1 MKLLAHANRSMP
13 FSEHGTFC
21 SPAVRGAP
29 GKGHPD
35 RTIINDVCFF
45 YRTSTDEPSSNNE
58 HLKTYTT
65 SPLSLTL
72 YYDYLHPTVSLWNT
86 C

>member
-35 RTIINDVCFF
+35 RTIINKFKTHVKKNKFK
-45 YRTSTDEPSSNNE
+45 TLP
-58 HLKTYTT
+58 LKNKFKT
-65 SPLSLTL
+65 P
-72 YYDYLHPTVSLWNT
+72 
-86 C
+86 